1 MTAPSRLKVD
11 GRTGYCLAPSS
22 AEGALLERVA
32 PNSDWCILDTLSGMT
47 DDGARDEI
55 GRINV
60 IGTPTRLYGD
70 DAAVVLS
77 GFVHWELSPGPCS
90 DGTFPVT
97 CFHLDRDVAIAAWTE
112 RIGAFLSATAA
123 CPMDGPIC
131 VDLYSV
137 LLTGFVADWRGH
149 QLRDFSRE
157 VDGEFSRDQTLGV
170 LFSDPAHPD
179 IECVLAV
186 RAAIVASCKKA
197 DTLMYRWDGAGLD
210 QW

>member
-1 MTAPSRLKVD
+1 
-11 GRTGYCLAPSS
+11 
-22 AEGALLERVA
+22 
-32 PNSDWCILDTLSGMT
+32 MT

-90 DGTFPVT
+90 KGTFPVT
-97 CFHLDRDVAIAAWTE
+97 CFHLDRDVAIAAWKE
-112 RIGAFLSATAA
+112 RISAFLSASAA
-123 CPMDGPIC
+123 SPMDSPIC

-137 LLTGFVADWRGH
+137 LLTGFVADWRGYK
-149 QLRDFSRE
+149 LRDFSRE
-157 VDGEFSRDQTLGV
+157 VDGEFSRNQTLGV
-170 LFSDPAHPD
+170 LYCDPAHPD
-179 IECVLAV
+179 IECVLAF
-186 RAAIVASCKKA
+186 RAAIVARCHKA
-197 DTLMYRWDGAGLD
+197 DSLMYRWDGAGLD